1 MFKHLQVS
9 NALWLIESRLVIA
22 AVVLVTKFYNDV
34 FFSNKDLADAAGI
47 SLTDLNLIE
56 KAFLTTLDYN
66 LYISTDVFQSYAS
79 HILSHLTKMQ
89 TKTEETVDDGRS
101 DIAVYEESLCCSDCE
116 KD

>member
-1 MFKHLQVS
+1 M
-9 NALWLIESRLVIA
+9 IA

-66 LYISTDVFQSYAS
+66 LYISTDVF
-79 HILSHLTKMQ
+79 
-89 TKTEETVDDGRS
+89 
-101 DIAVYEESLCCSDCE
+101 
-116 KD
+116 